1 MLSVKSWLETT
12 KWGQIETCVKQIS
25 KPGQPVSLSKPQY
38 TAWPSV
44 IQKCWHA
51 FETRS
56 GAKSAQNHTII
67 K

>member
-1 MLSVKSWLETT
+1 MLSVKSWIGTT
-12 KWGQIETCVKQIS
+12 KSGQIEMCVKQIS

-38 TAWPSV
+38 TAWLSV
-44 IQKCWHA
+44 ILKCWHA

-56 GAKSAQNHTII
+56 GAKPVQNHTII